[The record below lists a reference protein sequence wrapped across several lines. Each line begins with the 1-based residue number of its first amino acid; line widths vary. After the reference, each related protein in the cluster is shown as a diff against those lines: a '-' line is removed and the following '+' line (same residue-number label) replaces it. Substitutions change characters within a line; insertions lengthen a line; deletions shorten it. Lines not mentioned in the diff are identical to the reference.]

1 MSTQRKQARL
11 FRRSVELKIMKE
23 IFTEWLNGAQQ
34 LQLARRTHE
43 HNIIRRYKEW
53 KTSTFKKVQSWLSFV
68 HETNIPKRLIG
79 TFFSQCVCL
88 LERCGSGK
96 DKKQTRHAR
105 VQETRGCK
113 LGKFSSN

>member
-53 KTSTFKKVQSWLSFV
+53 KTKDFWKSTIVALVRAW
-68 HETNIPKRLIG
+68 N
-79 TFFSQCVCL
+79 
-88 LERCGSGK
+88 
-96 DKKQTRHAR
+96 KQT
-105 VQETRGCK
+105 
-113 LGKFSSN
+113 

>member
-1 MSTQRKQARL
+1 MILFFWLYLFVCFKGMSTQRKQARL

-53 KTSTFKKVQSWLSFV
+53 KTKHL
-68 HETNIPKRLIG
+68 
-79 TFFSQCVCL
+79 
-88 LERCGSGK
+88 
-96 DKKQTRHAR
+96 
-105 VQETRGCK
+105 
-113 LGKFSSN
+113 

>member
-34 LQLARRTHE
+34 VQLARRTHE

-53 KTSTFKKVQSWLSFV
+53 KTKDFWKSTIVAFV
-68 HETNIPKRLIG
+68 HAWN
-79 TFFSQCVCL
+79 
-88 LERCGSGK
+88 
-96 DKKQTRHAR
+96 KQT
-105 VQETRGCK
+105 
-113 LGKFSSN
+113 

>member
-11 FRRSVELKIMKE
+11 FRRSVELKLMKE

-53 KTSTFKKVQSWLSFV
+53 KT
-68 HETNIPKRLIG
+68 
-79 TFFSQCVCL
+79 
-88 LERCGSGK
+88 K
-96 DKKQTRHAR
+96 D
-105 VQETRGCK
+105 
-113 LGKFSSN
+113 F

>member
-53 KTSTFKKVQSWLSFV
+53 KTKNFWKSAIVAFV
-68 HETNIPKRLIG
+68 RAWN
-79 TFFSQCVCL
+79 
-88 LERCGSGK
+88 
-96 DKKQTRHAR
+96 KQI
-105 VQETRGCK
+105 
-113 LGKFSSN
+113 